1 MHQFNIKSNI
11 DTIFLEL
18 ISIEG
23 AVFKWVIFR
32 IMTVKKPLKFI
43 MFKAH
48 IIDYFVK
55 LTLLYRR
62 ARPHLQASKIA
73 LVRSYL
79 RLPQAAGQV
88 KILIF
93 LVKIKCFPYMP
104 RSFVM
109 QGKCLF

>member
-11 DTIFLEL
+11 DTTCLEL

-23 AVFKWVIFR
+23 AVFKWVLKDYDC
-32 IMTVKKPLKFI
+32 KKTLKFI

-62 ARPHLQASKIA
+62 AKP
-73 LVRSYL
+73 
-79 RLPQAAGQV
+79 
-88 KILIF
+88 
-93 LVKIKCFPYMP
+93 
-104 RSFVM
+104 
-109 QGKCLF
+109 